1 LNGHDGPEMAE
12 LLDLRTKAQKL
23 KPTVFVGK
31 EGVTSRVVWEL
42 SKQLDKNRLVK
53 AKLLHSVEGATTATS
68 ANPRNAA
75 YKARRPGASLPSS
88 LVITHRIGPTRRLL
102 GSPAGSPHRVLIAL
116 WVAVVQLPRCDLPKR
131 RVNRIFP

>member
-1 LNGHDGPEMAE
+1 MNGHDGPEMAE

-53 AKLLHSVEGATTATS
+53 AKLLHSVEGDVAQICRDLARAAGAVLVETRGRTAVF
-68 ANPRNAA
+68 
-75 YKARRPGASLPSS
+75 AR
-88 LVITHRIGPTRRLL
+88 
-102 GSPAGSPHRVLIAL
+102 
-116 WVAVVQLPRCDLPKR
+116 K
-131 RVNRIFP
+131 